1 MKKWIQKALV
11 QKIISYFPASNK
23 INYLFQKYITKG
35 VYLKD
40 IYFYDRLNHA
50 RVHLKS
56 YQKYS
61 NNQIPNISLEIGT
74 GWYPVVPISFFLA
87 GTNKI
92 YSVDVTFLTSK
103 ERIRTALNK
112 FIECHKLS
120 RLKDYINIVPE
131 RFQILENILDN
142 FEDYSLNEILN
153 MLKLKYL
160 IEDARNLSLKNDSVD
175 FINSNNTFEHIY
187 PSILIPIL
195 KDFKRVI
202 RKDGVMSHFID
213 MSDHFAHFD
222 KSINIYNFLKFSD
235 TKWKWIDNSIQPQ
248 SRIRICDYKKIYL
261 DLKIPIS
268 EESFRKGNLKELESI
283 SLAKKHLEKPFE
295 EIAKS
300 HCHFI
305 SDMKNVNDVTN

>member
-1 MKKWIQKALV
+1 MKKWKQKVIV
-11 QKIISYFPASNK
+11 QKTISYLPGSHK
-23 INYLFQKYITKG
+23 INYIFQKYITKG
-35 VYLKD
+35 VCLKD
-40 IYFYDRLNHA
+40 IYFYDRLDHA
-50 RVHLKS
+50 KTHLKS

-61 NNQIPNISLEIGT
+61 KNTTPNISLEIGA
-74 GWYPVVPISFFLA
+74 GWYPVVPVSFFLT

-103 ERIRTALNK
+103 ERIKTTLNK
-112 FIECHKLS
+112 FVECNNLGKL
-120 RLKDYINIVPE
+120 KEYITIIPE
-131 RFQILENILDN
+131 RFQVIEDLLNN
-142 FEDYSLNEILN
+142 FEEYSLDEILN
-153 MLKLKYL
+153 HLNLTYL
-160 IEDARNLSLKNDSVD
+160 IEDARNLSLESGSID

-202 RKDGVMSHFID
+202 KRDGVMSHFID

-222 KSINIYNFLKFSD
+222 KSINIYNFLQFTD
-235 TKWKWIDNSIQPQ
+235 AKWKWIDNSIQPQ
-248 SRIRICDYKKIYL
+248 SRIRIYDYKEIYS

-268 EESFRKGNLKELESI
+268 EESFRKGNLKDLESI
-283 SLAKKHLEKPFE
+283 SLAKKYLEKPLE

-305 SDMKNVNDVTN
+305 SNMNE